1 MRTCFRN
8 TNTIQLYIKLFICLR
23 AALRAFSEHV
33 ISNEIEQCEEYANDI
48 SATVYLCKLEA
59 EVINEISKSIIHY
72 NRYNLR
78 YFQQTSYD

>member
-23 AALRAFSEHV
+23 AALRAFSRACN
-33 ISNEIEQCEEYANDI
+33 IEIEQCEEYANEI

-78 YFQQTSYD
+78 YFQQTS

>member
-33 ISNEIEQCEEYANDI
+33 ISNEIEQCEEYANDV
-48 SATVYLCKLEA
+48 SANVYLCKLGA

-78 YFQQTSYD
+78 YFQQTSYN

>member
-48 SATVYLCKLEA
+48 SATVYLCKLGA
-59 EVINEISKSIIHY
+59 EVINEISKKYHS
-72 NRYNLR
+72 L
-78 YFQQTSYD
+78 